1 MIISFIGIYV
11 YINETRLFIITIW
24 LVLLSPKLAE
34 INGIF
39 AYIPYALYILLIIKI
54 FEKKFIAKEKIFINK
69 YLGFT
74 TLGLLLI
81 NAVSLIYN
89 NYDTNIILL
98 TFTFLKKFSY
108 IIFYIFFTNMNVEK
122 KYININMKLILVYSL
137 IQFPLIIFQFIS
149 NTNRD
154 NISGLFGKSGT
165 GILIQIFLYILV
177 LIIVNKENFIKIK
190 NFQFVFVSLLLMYS
204 ALAEVKIGFIL
215 IPLIYL
221 MTIFLKKGSFRTI
234 LAILIIGLLISVSYK
249 SFIKFYPDQNLFGS
263 SEEFVDYAKNAY
275 GVDSVNRFGFMNLL
289 KSTVLTNKF
298 KMYFG
303 TGLGTTN
310 PSNINILA
318 GEVAIEYD
326 YLNLHFFTLPLS
338 IVENGI
344 IGTIMW
350 ISIYIYILA
359 KNVYMYFKKRTDKSI
374 INIMSIIIT
383 VIFII
388 YNSSIISSSIIIL
401 ILWLILVVN
410 NEIDD

>member
-1 MIISFIGIYV
+1 
-11 YINETRLFIITIW
+11 
-24 LVLLSPKLAE
+24 
-34 INGIF
+34 
-39 AYIPYALYILLIIKI
+39 
-54 FEKKFIAKEKIFINK
+54 
-69 YLGFT
+69 
-74 TLGLLLI
+74 
-81 NAVSLIYN
+81 
-89 NYDTNIILL
+89 
-98 TFTFLKKFSY
+98 
-108 IIFYIFFTNMNVEK
+108 MNVEK

-154 NISGLFGKSGT
+154 DISGLFGKSGT
-165 GILIQIFLYILV
+165 GILIQFFLYILV

-190 NFQFVFVSLLLMYS
+190 NFQLVFVSLLLMYS

-221 MTIFLKKGSFRTI
+221 MTMFLKKGSFRTI

-249 SFIKFYPDQNLFGS
+249 GFIKFYPDQNLFES
-263 SEEFVDYAKNAY
+263 SEELVDYAKNAY
-275 GVDSVNRFGFMNLL
+275 GIDSVNRFGFMNLL
-289 KSTVLTNKF
+289 KNTVLTNKF

-326 YLNLHFFTLPLS
+326 YLNLHFFTLPLN

-344 IGTIMW
+344 IGTIIW
-350 ISIYIYILA
+350 ISIYINILA
-359 KNVYMYFKKRTDKSI
+359 KNIYIYFKKRTDKSI

-410 NEIDD
+410 NGIED